1 MGRATFERLMLKQ
14 RPVYL
19 DLVRI
24 RLPLPGIVSILHRAS
39 GALLFLLGIPLLL
52 GALAASLESPES
64 YAELKAT
71 LAHPLA
77 KLALIALV
85 WAYIHHFFAGIRFLL
100 LDTLTGI
107 ELAPARRSSVAVL
120 AVSLAL
126 TLIVGARLW

>member
-1 MGRATFERLMLKQ
+1 MLKQ

-39 GALLFLLGIPLLL
+39 GALLFLIGIQLLL

-64 YAELKAT
+64 YAELKASF
-71 LAHPLA
+71 AHPLA
-77 KLALIALV
+77 KLVLIGFL
-85 WAYIHHFFAGIRFLL
+85 WAYLHHFFAGIRFLL
-100 LDTLTGI
+100 LDTLRGI
-107 ELAPARRSSVAVL
+107 DLASARRSSVAVL

-126 TLIVGARLW
+126 TLIIGARLW